1 MPQFASNHS
10 RFGGPVPFFDPAAKL
25 MSSLQGVEGF
35 PLTSIRPVSTARRAL
50 ALLIATTILTTSAV
64 SVRAQEFAT
73 GTVIS
78 DTEIEATLQA
88 YARPILQA
96 SGMPPDILAIN
107 MVVDD
112 SINASATSG
121 NRLFFNTGLILKADN
136 SNEVIGVMAHEIGH
150 VAGGHVVTAGDGSAA
165 PTAISLL
172 STLLGVAAGIATGS
186 PDLGIALMM
195 GGQRAAIGEYLSFSR
210 GVESRADQFAL
221 KALEG
226 SGQSAEGLYTFFN
239 RLAGEEQLITDRA
252 DPYVRTHPMS
262 RDRMATIRAHVER
275 SAFKKAGA
283 APAADTRPAKP
294 GDTIVIASDHEGVE
308 LKSVIADELTRMG
321 FKVKD
326 LGTATN
332 ISVDEVVAK
341 AVDTQQGKAG
351 VAISGGG
358 SASSK
363 TASSHPG
370 VRAVLANDEAAA
382 RAGRE
387 QNNANV
393 LSVGARVMDPEQAR
407 RLMKAFLDTPFQDN
421 NPVPD
426 LEERHQRMVAKLYAF
441 LKPQFATLQRYPESN
456 VSVPARY
463 ARTVAYYRRGQFDK
477 SIPLVDGLLKDRPKD
492 PFFWQ
497 IKGDMQLSRSKP
509 DEAIIAYR
517 EALKYMPNASEI
529 LNAKAHAMIESA
541 NPTYAA
547 EAQETLKRSAAL
559 DPENAYTWDLMARG
573 YALYGDQGMSAYAA
587 AEKAMLIGQFG
598 DVARYTM
605 QADKLLEKGTP
616 TWYRLQDIKIT
627 AQNHM
632 REMKERRR

>member
-1 MPQFASNHS
+1 M
-10 RFGGPVPFFDPAAKL
+10 
-25 MSSLQGVEGF
+25 
-35 PLTSIRPVSTARRAL
+35 L
-50 ALLIATTILTTSAV
+50 ALLIATTVLTTSAV

-88 YARPILQA
+88 YARPILLA
-96 SGMPPDILAIN
+96 AGMPPDILSIN

-121 NRLFFNTGLILKADN
+121 NRLYFNTGLILKADN

-150 VAGGHVVTAGDGSAA
+150 VAGGHVVTAGDGAAA

-195 GGQRAAIGEYLSFSR
+195 GGQRAAIGEYLSYSR

-226 SGQSAEGLYTFFN
+226 SKQSAEGLYTFFN

-262 RDRMATIRAHVER
+262 RDRMATIRAHIER
-275 SAFKKAGA
+275 SAFKKHDVSPQGD
-283 APAADTRPAKP
+283 PRPAKP
-294 GDTIVIASDHEGVE
+294 GDTIVVASDHEGVE

-326 LGTATN
+326 LGTASN
-332 ISVDEVVAK
+332 MSVEEVVAK
-341 AVDTQQGKAG
+341 AVATQDGKAG

-358 SASSK
+358 GGSTKA
-363 TASSHPG
+363 ANSHVG
-370 VRAVLANDEAAA
+370 VRAALANDEAAA
-382 RAGRE
+382 RTARE
-387 QNNANV
+387 QSNANV
-393 LSVGARVMDPEQAR
+393 LTVGARVMDPDQAR
-407 RLMKAFLDTPFQDN
+407 KLMKAFLDTPFHD
-421 NPVPD
+421 D
-426 LEERHQRMVAKLYAF
+426 SAALSLEEQHQRMVAKLYAF

-456 VSVPARY
+456 VSIPARY

-497 IKGDMQLSRSKP
+497 IKGDMQLSRSKT
-509 DEAIIAYR
+509 DEAIVAYR
-517 EALKYMPNASEI
+517 EALKYMPNAAEI
-529 LNAKAHAMIESA
+529 LNAKAHAMIETA
-541 NPTYAA
+541 NAAYADEA
-547 EAQETLKRSAAL
+547 EETLKRSAAL
-559 DPENAYTWDLMARG
+559 DPENAYTWDLMARA

-598 DVARYTM
+598 DVARYTI